1 MDTEKQKI
9 LIVDDAVSNIEIIND
24 ALQND
29 YTTHFATNAQ
39 KALEVALSTR
49 PDLIL
54 LDVVMPDMGG
64 YELFGL
70 LKKEPSLKD
79 ASVIFVTA
87 LNGGKDESIGL
98 ELGAV
103 DYITKPINQTI
114 VKLRVKNHLALK
126 RQAALEKRQMRQEM
140 LEQNLN
146 KISRLFYGAVEA
158 LTTMAETRDPYTA
171 GHQRRVAQ
179 LVREIAMNMMFSKDD
194 LDGLCIAAILHDIGK
209 VNVPAEILSK
219 PGKITEIEFSLIK
232 THSEVGYNIL
242 KSIHSDWQIAEI
254 VYQHHEKLDGT
265 GYPRGL
271 KGDDI
276 LLGARVITVADVVE
290 AISSHRPYRAALGPE
305 IAIKEI
311 TSRRG
316 IWYDEDIVD
325 VCVELFKKGFVFNQ
339 AGICIFS

>member
-1 MDTEKQKI
+1 MDIEKQKI

-24 ALQND
+24 ALQDD
-29 YTTHFATNAQ
+29 YITHFATNAK
-39 KALEVALSTR
+39 KALEVALSTT

-103 DYITKPINQTI
+103 DYITKPINQNI

-126 RQAALEKRQMRQEM
+126 RQAVLEKQQMQQE
-140 LEQNLN
+140 LVEQNLN
-146 KISRLFYGAVEA
+146 RVRRLFYGAVEA

-179 LVREIAMNMMFSKDD
+179 LARAIAQDMMFSKDD
-194 LDGLCIAAILHDIGK
+194 LEGLCIAAMLHDIGK

-242 KSIHSDWQIAEI
+242 KSIHSEWQLADV
-254 VYQHHEKLDGT
+254 VYQHHEKLDGS

-271 KGDDI
+271 RGDSI
-276 LLGARVITVADVVE
+276 LLAARVITVADVVE

-305 IAIKEI
+305 IAMSEI
-311 TSRRG
+311 TSRKG
-316 IWYDEDIVD
+316 ICYDEDVVD
-325 VCVELFKKGFVFNQ
+325 VCVDLFEKGFVFNP
-339 AGICIFS
+339 AGICIFD